1 MLKQVYITKPLF
13 AIPNLCYSKK
23 TWRFPVDNKNILNEL
38 AIQEKEIT
46 KMEQFLTRTELDLLH
61 TKIEI
66 EISQVLKSI
75 K

>member
-1 MLKQVYITKPLF
+1 M
-13 AIPNLCYSKK
+13 
-23 TWRFPVDNKNILNEL
+23 DNKNILNEL
-38 AIQEKEIT
+38 TIQEKEIA